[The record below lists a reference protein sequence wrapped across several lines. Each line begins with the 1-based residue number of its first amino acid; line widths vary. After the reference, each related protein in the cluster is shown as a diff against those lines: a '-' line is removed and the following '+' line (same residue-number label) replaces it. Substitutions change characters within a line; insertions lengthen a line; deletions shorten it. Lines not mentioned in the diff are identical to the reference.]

1 MDAMYIEAGLALA
14 VVFLLTVVLARII
27 IPILKSHKAGVRIL
41 EIGPRW
47 HKSKE
52 GTPIM
57 GGICFILAILI
68 SVPSNLKP
76 FGQQPGQGC
85 HQGRFC
91 LACFMF
97 YTGFPF
103 CL

>member
-1 MDAMYIEAGLALA
+1 MDVMYIEAGLTLIA
-14 VVFLLTVVLARII
+14 VFLLTVVLARFI

-68 SVPSNLKP
+68 SVKSAQRTNFFL
-76 FGQQPGQGC
+76 GQAISQRQFA
-85 HQGRFC
+85 Q
-91 LACFMF
+91 
-97 YTGFPF
+97 
-103 CL
+103 